1 MRTHL
6 HFPATFLQIFDQFF
20 TRFELRARRL
30 VAIEITDETNPE
42 SDVVHVIAV
51 NVAPAHLL
59 YPAVANLD
67 LAVARGSAV
76 ADDEVISETVLHPA
90 NVPMIIIEHPGA
102 SLPRA
107 AVVDDDE
114 FPARAL
120 DWRAADRVDVRAG
133 EVTIIRRLAR
143 ERPPAPLYRRRRWR
157 RFVALF
163 LFESGFF
170 DGDVGWKRSLRLR
183 RPR

>member
-1 MRTHL
+1 MRTDL
-6 HFPATFLQIFDQFF
+6 HFPATFLKIFDQLF

-76 ADDEVISETVLHPA
+76 ADDEVISEPVLHPT

-143 ERPPAPLYRRRRWR
+143 ERPPAPLHRRRRWR
-157 RFVALF
+157 RFVALL